1 MISSLGFALIADGSS
16 DRALIPII
24 HWTIRRLLPQT
35 SIRERG
41 FVARGGR
48 PLVSTIQDAIDQYA
62 PDILFVHRD
71 AERSTLEDRRLEI
84 PTSPGHIVRVVPV
97 RMMEAW
103 LLIDETAL
111 RLAAGNPNSTSRL
124 DLPLTE
130 AIESIPDPKARI
142 EDLLLRASGLH
153 GPRRLKRFRRDIGS
167 AVQRLSQLIDDFSPL
182 LRLSAF
188 ITFKDEL
195 EGILTGAPRA

>member
-1 MISSLGFALIADGSS
+1 
-16 DRALIPII
+16 
-24 HWTIRRLLPQT
+24 
-35 SIRERG
+35 
-41 FVARGGR
+41 
-48 PLVSTIQDAIDQYA
+48 
-62 PDILFVHRD
+62 
-71 AERSTLEDRRLEI
+71 
-84 PTSPGHIVRVVPV
+84 
-97 RMMEAW
+97 MMEAW